1 MLCACPFFSYRTLFC
16 NKCIV
21 SIQKLFFQIKVMPT
35 FADTIQDEQC
45 GAVLSPLGLTK
56 LQHNKKGNKEVEEK
70 QQDYSPCK
78 TGTGNAEI
86 FSSNGSGCNTGTGNA
101 EIFSSNG
108 SGEISSEQQ
117 DSPCSGMAE
126 DYDLLATAFESIK
139 DTNDVHSDF
148 DMVRQFFI
156 C

>member
-1 MLCACPFFSYRTLFC
+1 MLKNKFFKITNAGSFLLY
-16 NKCIV
+16 
-21 SIQKLFFQIKVMPT
+21 FQIKVMPT

-45 GAVLSPLGLTK
+45 GAVPSPLGVTK
-56 LQHNKKGNKEVEEK
+56 LQHNNKGNKEVEEE
-70 QQDYSPCK
+70 QQDSLPCNSR
-78 TGTGNAEI
+78 TGNTEI
-86 FSSNGSGCNTGTGNA
+86 FSSNGSGCITGNGNV

-108 SGEISSEQQ
+108 SGEISAEQQ

-148 DMVRQFFI
+148 DMVRQFFYFLSPFLKL
-156 C
+156 

>member
-1 MLCACPFFSYRTLFC
+1 
-16 NKCIV
+16 
-21 SIQKLFFQIKVMPT
+21 MPT

-45 GAVLSPLGLTK
+45 GAVPSPLGVTK
-56 LQHNKKGNKEVEEK
+56 LQHNNKGNKKVEKE
-70 QQDYSPCK
+70 QQDSLP
-78 TGTGNAEI
+78 
-86 FSSNGSGCNTGTGNA
+86 CNTGNGNGYITETGNA

-108 SGEISSEQQ
+108 SGEISAEQQ

-148 DMVRQFFI
+148 DMVRQFF
-156 C
+156 

>member
-1 MLCACPFFSYRTLFC
+1 
-16 NKCIV
+16 
-21 SIQKLFFQIKVMPT
+21 MPT

-45 GAVLSPLGLTK
+45 GAVPSPLGVTK
-56 LQHNKKGNKEVEEK
+56 LQLNNKGNKEVEK
-70 QQDYSPCK
+70 GQQDSSP
-78 TGTGNAEI
+78 
-86 FSSNGSGCNTGTGNA
+86 CNTGTGNA
-101 EIFSSNG
+101 EKFSSNGSDCITGNGNVEFFSSNG

-148 DMVRQFFI
+148 DMVRQFFKSLTFESI
-156 C
+156 FVISWRQPLKVSRIRIMWTLIL